1 MHKSSLTKEGNEKIV
16 EFDKYNDN
24 QLLNKI
30 GFICQ
35 NSNQSNELEMLSKNE
50 MSIEIENFLN
60 IICEPIELKDLNKYD
75 AHLDRK
81 TNQDKIYSYF
91 TIFKNHKIMFYV
103 GSMISSD
110 KNDQES
116 IQRINFISNTL
127 LCIVFQQ
134 GNQISFQPDFFIENL
149 TQVYI
154 TVQPIYINSQLYYK
168 IEIWRRSDIEP
179 LVDPPG
185 GIFKHDKSFRNYFLT
200 LILNTMNI
208 ILKKDFFYKHIVE
221 QRYRLKNEYIIK
233 LYQIFYSYSIFDL
246 SILSNNN
253 YNNDRQF
260 KNLNKTRQTT
270 SKYLQFMGKFIET
283 FTNNRSKSISHR

>member
-1 MHKSSLTKEGNEKIV
+1 
-16 EFDKYNDN
+16 
-24 QLLNKI
+24 
-30 GFICQ
+30 
-35 NSNQSNELEMLSKNE
+35 
-50 MSIEIENFLN
+50 
-60 IICEPIELKDLNKYD
+60 
-75 AHLDRK
+75 
-81 TNQDKIYSYF
+81 
-91 TIFKNHKIMFYV
+91 
-103 GSMISSD
+103 
-110 KNDQES
+110 
-116 IQRINFISNTL
+116 
-127 LCIVFQQ
+127 
-134 GNQISFQPDFFIENL
+134 
-149 TQVYI
+149 
-154 TVQPIYINSQLYYK
+154 

-260 KNLNKTRQTT
+260 ENLNKTRQTT